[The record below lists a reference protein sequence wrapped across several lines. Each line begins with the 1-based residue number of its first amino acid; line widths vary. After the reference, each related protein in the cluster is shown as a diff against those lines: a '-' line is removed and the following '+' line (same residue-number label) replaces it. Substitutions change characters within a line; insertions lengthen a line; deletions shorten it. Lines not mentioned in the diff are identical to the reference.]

1 VTALVVALVVF
12 GFVSTRDRRRV
23 TTNTAIVGDSITV
36 LIQHQLQHRLGTRYN
51 ADVRARNGARIDEM
65 LEPLRTALRNNPR
78 DVVVNL
84 GTNDA
89 LEAATRPIWQPGF
102 VAMVDALTREDCV
115 VFMNINTEMRQGAAS
130 DRAALDINAA
140 FNGVVRTHPNMHVI
154 DWNGMVRKPAG
165 DTLLQADRIHP
176 SSKGQEVLTTSI
188 LRALD
193 TDCRG

>member
-1 VTALVVALVVF
+1 MF

-36 LIQHQLQHRLGTRYN
+36 LIQHELRHQLGTRYN

-65 LEPLRTALRNNPR
+65 LEPLRTMLRNNPR

-89 LEAATRPIWQPGF
+89 LEAATRPAWQPGF
-102 VAMVDALTREDCV
+102 AAMVDALTREDCV
-115 VFMNINTEMRQGAAS
+115 VFVNINTEMRQGAAS
-130 DRAALDINAA
+130 DRAAIDINTALDR
-140 FNGVVRTHPNMHVI
+140 VVRTHPNMHVI
-154 DWNGMVRKPAG
+154 DWKGMVRQPAG
-165 DTLLQADRIHP
+165 DALLQADRIHP

-188 LRALD
+188 RRALD